1 MSTTTTTRAS
11 LLDDQEES
19 VRIAVRALGDM
30 RAGQALPPPP
40 PRALSRAYLI
50 GTHGTR
56 PTPLTP
62 RADAALHPTPALS
75 VASTSSTP
83 ALATPTPGAD
93 DDAQPDYISR
103 VASMPLVD
111 GALRISAAAYA
122 QGKASSSIVK
132 VGVPLRVY
140 LRWR

>member
-30 RAGQALPPPP
+30 RAGQALPQPQA
-40 PRALSRAYLI
+40 RALSRAYLI
-50 GTHGTR
+50 GTRTR
-56 PTPLTP
+56 SAPLTP
-62 RADAALHPTPALS
+62 RADAALHMTPALS

-93 DDAQPDYISR
+93 DDAQPDYLSR

-111 GALRISAAAYA
+111 GALRMSAAAYA

-132 VGVPLRVY
+132 VRVTLRVFP
-140 LRWR
+140 RWR